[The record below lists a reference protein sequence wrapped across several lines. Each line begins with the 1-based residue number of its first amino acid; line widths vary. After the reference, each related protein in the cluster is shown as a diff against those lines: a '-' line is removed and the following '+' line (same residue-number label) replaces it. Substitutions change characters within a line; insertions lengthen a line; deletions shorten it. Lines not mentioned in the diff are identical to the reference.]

1 MTNRPDTER
10 FDPDIEPDPGD
21 DAEVEPATD
30 DPDLEA
36 ARSQAPSN
44 DPMTLTTEE
53 LRPEEEEKVEYEPPY
68 EPTPE
73 TAQGFT
79 AEDERTGETLDER
92 LAQEEPEKPDEPE
105 EPDDQT

>member
-1 MTNRPDTER
+1 MADRPETER
-10 FDPDIEPDPGD
+10 FDPDIEPEPGD
-21 DAEVEPATD
+21 DADVEPATD

-44 DPMTLTTEE
+44 DPMALTTEE
-53 LRPEEEEKVEYEPPY
+53 LRPEDDLVEYEPPY

-79 AEDERTGETLDER
+79 AQDERVGESLDER
-92 LAQEEPEKPDEPE
+92 LAQEEPEQPDEPE
-105 EPDDQT
+105 DAS